1 MRITMILAVLAPLAP
16 LALAGCNEHAGWNPN
31 YAASSSPYGQ
41 YRVAREAALTDAAE
55 APPATIPVARPF
67 YAPVP
72 VTANGRTG
80 LVQPPVAEAA
90 RP

>member
-1 MRITMILAVLAPLAP
+1 MRMTLLLAGLAP
-16 LALAGCNEHAGWNPN
+16 LALAGCNEHEGWNPN

-41 YRVAREAALTDAAE
+41 YRVAREAALTDASKM
-55 APPATIPVARPF
+55 PPAIIPVARPF

-80 LVQPPVAEAA
+80 LMQPQVAKAT